1 MTRGTLVNYG
11 TTLVTEECVDC
22 GVLFAI
28 PVSLQ
33 NKLKETHR
41 NFYCPNGHDQ
51 HYVGKT
57 EAQQLAEK
65 LETEKRNTAFW
76 REREQTQREY
86 REHAEHQRD
95 AYKGHTT
102 RLKKRV
108 AKGKCPCCSNTF
120 VNLRAH
126 MAKQH
131 PDFGGETA
139 QGVGS
144 AAGGS
149 MGE

>member
-1 MTRGTLVNYG
+1 MRGTQVNYN
-11 TTLVTEECVDC
+11 TTLTTEECISC
-22 GVLFAI
+22 GVMFAI

-33 NKLKETHR
+33 ARLKDTHR

-57 EAQQLAEK
+57 EEEKLREK
-65 LETEKRNTAFW
+65 LETEQRNVEFW
-76 REREQTQREY
+76 RKQKQNEEQRAA
-86 REHAEHQRD
+86 RAEHQRD

-120 VNLRAH
+120 VNLSAH
-126 MAKQH
+126 MAKRH
-131 PDFGGETA
+131 PDFGADNSDG
-139 QGVGS
+139 QS
-144 AAGGS
+144 DDR
-149 MGE
+149 